1 MMKHFFNFISLLTL
15 FVFLFTYIQV
25 SYGVQKEGDS
35 EIQVS
40 GSFFNAQGSGT
51 GTLAAEASYGYYI
64 TQALEIG
71 LTQGFGVSFVKGA
84 SNPWT
89 GRTIPFVQYYF
100 LSTHNFQPFIGG
112 FIGAVY
118 NSDDFT
124 GTIGPAGGFRYFVN
138 DSTFLLARYRYEW
151 FFTDINF
158 GAVFDDTTRGNHVVT
173 IGLGFVW

>member
-1 MMKHFFNFISLLTL
+1 
-15 FVFLFTYIQV
+15 V

-40 GSFFNAQGSGT
+40 GSFFNAQDSGT
-51 GTLAAEASYGYYI
+51 GTLAAEATYGYYI

-71 LTQGFGVSFVKGA
+71 ITQGFGVSFIEGA
-84 SNPWT
+84 SNPWSA
-89 GRTIPFVQYYF
+89 RTIPLVQYY
-100 LSTHNFQPFIGG
+100 LWSTHNFQPFLGG

-124 GTIGPAGGFRYFVN
+124 GTIGPAAGFRYFVN
-138 DSTFLLARYRYEW
+138 ESTFLLARYRYEW
-151 FFTDINF
+151 FFTDFNV
-158 GAVFDDTTRGNHVVT
+158 GGVFEDTTRGNHVVT